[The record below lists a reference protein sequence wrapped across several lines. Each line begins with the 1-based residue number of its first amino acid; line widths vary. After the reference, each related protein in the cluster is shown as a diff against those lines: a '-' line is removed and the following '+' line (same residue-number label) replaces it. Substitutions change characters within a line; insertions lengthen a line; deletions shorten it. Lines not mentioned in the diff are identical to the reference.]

1 MGHAARCWTGYCSNA
16 RARLGILRSVLD
28 MTKELRFL
36 RGFPVRGA
44 GSAVPGL
51 FDTAGLSGV
60 SGFAT
65 QLPRSPMAAATGLI
79 PHDRLDDARRRH
91 ETKQPDVPLRS
102 GARR

>member
-1 MGHAARCWTGYCSNA
+1 
-16 RARLGILRSVLD
+16 

-44 GSAVPGL
+44 ASAVPDL

-91 ETKQPDVPLRS
+91 ETKQPDVPLPS